1 MNIICK
7 GIFDADQ
14 SVDDPKAKKFATF
27 AQNFEPYLKDSKK
40 CKADEIEKDSLK
52 AKKELNVN
60 KLMFE
65 NIMKS
70 DPDVEDMQFGK

>member
-1 MNIICK
+1 M
-7 GIFDADQ
+7 
-14 SVDDPKAKKFATF
+14 
-27 AQNFEPYLKDSKK
+27 
-40 CKADEIEKDSLK
+40 K